1 VAERVRELTRS
12 MRTLLVLA
20 GVLVFLAG
28 VQLFLFPLR
37 TERYFS
43 WTIDVPMTAVFL
55 GASYWSSLVFEW
67 SAARRTRWVDA
78 RIAVPTVFVFT
89 TLTLVATL
97 VHRDKFHFGSEFEA
111 STRTVTW
118 AWTAIYVVVPIAM
131 LVLMVVQTRQP
142 GVDPPR
148 TRPLAR
154 WVRIVLALE
163 AVLLLGVGLALFVDP
178 VGQADIWPWSLT
190 PLTARAIGAWCIGLG
205 VAAAQAWWEDD
216 VLRLRP
222 AAHAFAAFAILQAIA
237 LARHGDALDWD
248 RPSSWVYVAFLAS
261 AAIVGASVMVAAGA
275 PEPGRDRAVDLRGG
289 VDAADAADAA
299 AIDPSTLRE

>member
-1 VAERVRELTRS
+1 VVERIRELTSS
-12 MRTLLVLA
+12 MRVLLVAA

-97 VHRDKFHFGSEFEA
+97 VHRDKFHFGSELEA
-111 STRTVTW
+111 STRAVTW
-118 AWTAIYVVVPIAM
+118 IWTAIYAVVPIAM
-131 LVLMVVQTRQP
+131 VVLMVVQSRQP

-148 TRPLAR
+148 TRPLAAWIR
-154 WVRIVLALE
+154 VVIALE
-163 AVLLLGVGLALFVDP
+163 ALLLLGGGAYQPVHWGTFRLAL
-178 VGQADIWPWSLT
+178 
-190 PLTARAIGAWCIGLG
+190 
-205 VAAAQAWWEDD
+205 QAWDEP
-216 VLRLRP
+216 VETLLALGPPRGAQLLLPRLGEAVEP
-222 AAHAFAAFAILQAIA
+222 AHFE
-237 LARHGDALDWD
+237 
-248 RPSSWVYVAFLAS
+248 
-261 AAIVGASVMVAAGA
+261 A
-275 PEPGRDRAVDLRGG
+275 PTPWWRAVDAIELPAEPPVEAPAMTLPKSMPWP
-289 VDAADAADAA
+289 VD
-299 AIDPSTLRE
+299 

>member
-1 VAERVRELTRS
+1 VVERIRELTSS
-12 MRTLLVLA
+12 MRVLLVAA

-97 VHRDKFHFGSEFEA
+97 VHRDKFHFGSELEA
-111 STRTVTW
+111 STRAVTW
-118 AWTAIYVVVPIAM
+118 IWTAIYAVVPIAM
-131 LVLMVVQTRQP
+131 VVLMVVQSRQP

-148 TRPLAR
+148 TRPLAAWIR
-154 WVRIVLALE
+154 VVIALE
-163 AVLLLGVGLALFVDP
+163 ALLLLGVGLALFVDP
-178 VGQADIWPWSLT
+178 VGSADLWPWALT
-190 PLTARAIGAWCIGLG
+190 PLTGRAIGAWCIGLG
-205 VAAAQAWWEDD
+205 VAAAQAWWEHDAF
-216 VLRLRP
+216 RLRP
-222 AAHAFAAFAILQAIA
+222 AAHAFAAFSVLQGIA
-237 LARHGDALDWD
+237 LLRHGDALDWA
-248 RPSSWVYVAFLAS
+248 RAASWIYAAFLVS
-261 AAIVGASVMVAAGA
+261 AAVVGGSVML
-275 PEPGRDRAVDLRGG
+275 AVRG
-289 VDAADAADAA
+289 
-299 AIDPSTLRE
+299 